1 MLMLIFLGA
10 FAMVFFAELGDK
22 SQLLAVSLASRYK
35 IRTVLM
41 GIIVATV
48 LNNGLAIIL
57 GVYLKASLEL
67 DLIQVAAS
75 LSFILFGIWNMLEK
89 RGEEIE
95 NKETPSG
102 WTPFITVALA
112 FFLAEMGDKTQLATV
127 AYVIKHGAPFLTFL
141 GVLLG
146 MVTADALGIFA
157 GSYLLRRFP
166 EKYIKLMSSSIFI
179 SLGVIGL
186 WFFFT
191 GD

>member
-1 MLMLIFLGA
+1 MLIFLGA
-10 FAMVFFAELGDK
+10 FVMVFFAELGDK
-22 SQLLAVSLASRYK
+22 SQLLAMSLASRYT

-41 GIIVATV
+41 GIVTATV
-48 LNNGLAIIL
+48 LNNGLAIIV

-89 RGEEIE
+89 RGEID
-95 NKETPSG
+95 NKEALNG
-102 WTPFITVALA
+102 WAPFITVALA

-127 AYVIKHGAPFLTFL
+127 AYVIKHGAPLLTFL

-146 MVTADALGIFA
+146 MVTADTLGIFA
-157 GSYLLRRFP
+157 GSYILRRFP
-166 EKYIKLMSSSIFI
+166 EKYVKIMSSSIFI

-186 WFFFT
+186 WFFFA